1 MRGLI
6 QNIWFRI
13 VLVFIIAMGAYAVLI
28 AVPQLRERAR
38 QQLPNHRLIELRTAV
53 NQNYIAYQTLA
64 SYRGGPENTSLLLS
78 SAEDNFRASIASLTA
93 AQQHTP
99 STLDSGLRK
108 QLGVVADRE
117 SKLLDLYNGRFNA
130 LRKPLDYIP
139 EGDIT
144 LSNSPQNINRAK
156 VTAAALNTLAS
167 TADIQLKN
175 AQNNV
180 SQQVMTPITGIFQLA
195 DDTKQALSTSSECF
209 TKLANQLQHDPKQ
222 APVTFAT
229 CKRGYFTTRALITS
243 TVTWPLRD
251 QTGAHVQSQLMDILK
266 QLDKMTSY

>member
-13 VLVFIIAMGAYAVLI
+13 VLVFIIAMGAYTVLI
-28 AVPQLRERAR
+28 AIPQLRERAR

-78 SAEDNFRASIASLTA
+78 SAEDNFRASITSLTA
-93 AQQHTP
+93 AQQRTS

-108 QLGVVADRE
+108 QLAIIADRE
-117 SKLLDLYNGRFNA
+117 SKLLDLYSGRLNA

-156 VTAAALNTLAS
+156 ATAAALNTLAS
-167 TADIQLKN
+167 TTNIQLKN
-175 AQNNV
+175 AQNN
-180 SQQVMTPITGIFQLA
+180 SNQQVTTPVTGIFQLA
-195 DDTKQALSTSSECF
+195 DDTKQALSTSAECF
-209 TKLANQLQHDPKQ
+209 IKLANQLQHDPKH
-222 APVTFAT
+222 APVTFTT
-229 CKRGYFTTRALITS
+229 CKREYFTTRTLITS

-251 QTGAHVQSQLMDILK
+251 QTGANIQAQLRDILK
-266 QLDKMTSY
+266 QLDKMTNY

>member
-1 MRGLI
+1 MRGLF

-13 VLVFIIAMGAYAVLI
+13 VLVFIIAMGLYAVLI
-28 AVPQLRERAR
+28 AVPQLKERAR
-38 QQLPNHRLIELRTAV
+38 QQLPNQHLLELRTAV

-78 SAEDNFRASIASLTA
+78 SAEDNFRASITA
-93 AQQHTP
+93 LNTNQEHAP
-99 STLDSGLRK
+99 ATLSPELRK
-108 QLGVVADRE
+108 RLAVISDRE

-144 LSNSPQNINRAK
+144 LSSSPQNINRAK
-156 VTAAALNTLAS
+156 ATAAALNTLAS

-195 DDTKQALSTSSECF
+195 DDTKQALSTSAECF
-209 TKLANQLQHDPKQ
+209 TKLANELQQDPKH

-251 QTGAHVQSQLMDILK
+251 QTGVDIQSQLMDLLK
-266 QLDKMTSY
+266 QLNKMTNY